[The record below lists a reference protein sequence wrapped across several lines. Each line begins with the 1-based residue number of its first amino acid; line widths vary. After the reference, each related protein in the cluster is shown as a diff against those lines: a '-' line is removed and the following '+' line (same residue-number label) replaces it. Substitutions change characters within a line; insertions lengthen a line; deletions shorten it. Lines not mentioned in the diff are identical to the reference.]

1 LRKLRANKLKLWK
14 QLKSNPHD
22 FSLELRYK
30 NCVRDWKQQAHE
42 CEKQTEL
49 RVIDAN
55 NLGTFYKYVNKR
67 ISYRSGV
74 GALTDSAGSTIVDD
88 SGKANLFNEY
98 FASVGTIDNDVLPPC
113 PCVVSKGVSLKTVE
127 FNVSNVM
134 LAMNKLKSNLS
145 SGPDGLPPLLFKQL
159 KNCLAAPLAMI
170 FTQLLSVAAVPDD
183 WKRAI
188 ITPVFKKGVSGL
200 VSNYRPISLTCV
212 PCKIMECIVA
222 QQMYQYF
229 NEHHILNK
237 AQHGFVEGHSTCT
250 NLLESVND
258 WTLSIQNKRGVT
270 VAYIDFSRAF
280 DTVSHEKLINGRLK
294 SYGISGDLLSWLRNF
309 LSGRTHQT
317 KIGFNLSSVAKLLSG
332 VIQGSGI
339 GPLTFLTYINEL
351 IEIMERCGVRIKLF
365 ADDAKLYAEIVDIYD
380 VEKLQHAIDMLAEWA
395 ELWQLTISISKCC
408 VLNIGNIPADIMP
421 SPNYYLNNN
430 ELPVVMSCRDLGVI
444 VSHDL
449 SPSEHINAIVQ
460 KAQQR
465 ANIILRCFVSRDV
478 TLLSRAFTM

>member
-1 LRKLRANKLKLWK
+1 LDFTIDHGRWQSANFATRERNILDIILTDDDQLITSVKSTAPIGSADHLIVKFSLVLQLDSTSSAAGEPDQFNWSKADFGAMESYLSYVDWQSLLLYNPNALSLWSAFVYEINTAIDQFVPRFRKVNVIGKSKRKSYPQHLRKLRANKLKLWK

-67 ISYRSGV
+67 ISYRSGI
-74 GALTDSAGSTIVDD
+74 GALTDSAGNTIVDD
-88 SGKANLFNEY
+88 SGKANPFNEY

-113 PCVVSKGVSLKTVE
+113 PCVVSKGVSLETVE

-212 PCKIMECIVA
+212 PCKIMERIVA

-237 AQHGFVEGHSTCT
+237 AQHGFVKGHSTCT

-280 DTVSHEKLINGRLK
+280 DTVSHEKLIDGRLK
-294 SYGISGDLLSWLRNF
+294 SYGISGNLLSWLRSF

-317 KIGFNLSSVAKLLSG
+317 QQDLNCPPWPS
-332 VIQGSGI
+332 
-339 GPLTFLTYINEL
+339 
-351 IEIMERCGVRIKLF
+351 C
-365 ADDAKLYAEIVDIYD
+365 
-380 VEKLQHAIDMLAEWA
+380 LA
-395 ELWQLTISISKCC
+395 
-408 VLNIGNIPADIMP
+408 N
-421 SPNYYLNNN
+421 
-430 ELPVVMSCRDLGVI
+430 
-444 VSHDL
+444 
-449 SPSEHINAIVQ
+449 
-460 KAQQR
+460 
-465 ANIILRCFVSRDV
+465 
-478 TLLSRAFTM
+478 